1 MRARSTPEGYH
12 SLTPYLA
19 VDNVQVVRD
28 FYARVFGAE
37 TVVER
42 TVKGRLVLAG
52 IRIGDSHIQLSDRAN
67 EQNAG
72 MEKGGAIGLRVY
84 VDDAD
89 AVFRHAVEAGATQ
102 VAPVEDKFWGDRLGE
117 VIDPFGFRW
126 RISQHMEEV
135 AREEIE
141 RRMHEKLG

>member
-1 MRARSTPEGYH
+1 MRAKSTPEGYH
-12 SLTPYLA
+12 TLTPYLV

-37 TVVER
+37 TVIER
-42 TVKGRLVLAG
+42 AVKGRLVLAG
-52 IRIGDSHIQLSDRAN
+52 IRIGDSHLQLSDRAN

-72 MEKGGAIGLRVY
+72 LEQGAAIGLRVY

-89 AVFRHAVEAGATQ
+89 AVFRHAVEAGAKPI
-102 VAPVEDKFWGDRLGE
+102 APVEEKFWGDRLG
-117 VIDPFGFRW
+117 VIVDPFGFRW

-135 AREEIE
+135 APDEIE